1 MAVITGNDEVEGFM
15 ECLTKEGYQTRVE
28 IKLW

>member
-1 MAVITGNDEVEGFM
+1 MTVITGNDEVEVFM
-15 ECLTKEGYQTRVE
+15 EYLTKEGYQTRVE